1 MNNNKKSYYRQNSD
15 QLTLQEILNIVA
27 KHTGSS
33 RPKLSGRSYRACC
46 PAHDDRHASLSIALG
61 DNGKILLYCFVGCT
75 VEEICSS
82 LGLSLKDLFPKKK
95 GNKPY
100 G

>member
-33 RPKLSGRSYRACC
+33 PKLSGRSYRACC
-46 PAHDDRHASLSIALG
+46 PAHDDRHASVSIALG